1 MRSSGPQAALSTAEL
16 VAIVAAL
23 LALNA
28 MSIDIMLPA
37 LPDIGADFALVN
49 PNDRQFIVTLYLGM
63 FGVSQL
69 AYGPLSD
76 AFGRRSVLIWSLAL
90 FIAGAAL
97 CVFAPTFEIFLAAR
111 ALQGL
116 GAGATRVVSVAIV
129 RDLTEGRRMAQVMS
143 MAMTVFM
150 IVPIVAPSLG
160 QLILFAGPW
169 RWIFAALLL
178 YALAV
183 FAWSMWRLPE
193 TLRPENT
200 TPLRPR
206 AIAGAY
212 LSMLR
217 TRQFVGYLI
226 ATTFISAALIGY
238 ITASEQ
244 LFVEVYHIG
253 AAFPFAFA
261 AVAIVMTC
269 GTFANSRVV
278 MRHGMRRISHG
289 ALLLFIAFAAILA
302 ALVAAGLASFWVF
315 LAALS
320 LTLGLFGFLGGNFNA
335 LAMEPVGRVA
345 GSASALYGAASSAG
359 SALLATFIAHQFD
372 GTALPFAIGM
382 LVAGLLC
389 LGAVLLTERGRL
401 FSAT

>member
-1 MRSSGPQAALSTAEL
+1 MRSGPRGTLSTAEL

-23 LALNA
+23 SALNA

-37 LPDIGADFALVN
+37 LPDIGADFALAN

-76 AFGRRSVLIWSLAL
+76 AFGRRSVLIWSLVL
-90 FIAGAAL
+90 FIVGTTL
-97 CVFAPTFEIFLAAR
+97 CVFAPNFELFLAAR

-150 IVPIVAPSLG
+150 IVPIVAPSVG

-169 RWIFAALLL
+169 RWIFAALLF

-200 TPLRPR
+200 TPFRPG
-206 AIAGAY
+206 AIARAY
-212 LSMLR
+212 ASMLGA
-217 TRQFVGYLI
+217 RQFVGYLI
-226 ATTFISAALIGY
+226 ATTFISAALMAY

-244 LFVEVYHIG
+244 LFVEVYNLG

-261 AVAIVMTC
+261 AVAVMMTV
-269 GTFANSRVV
+269 GTFANSRMV
-278 MRHGMRRISHG
+278 MRHGMRRIAHS
-289 ALLLFIAFAAILA
+289 ALVAFIAFAATLA
-302 ALVAAGLASFWVF
+302 TIIAMGLASFWVF
-315 LAALS
+315 LPMLA
-320 LTLGLFGFLGGNFNA
+320 LTLGLFGMIAGNFNA
-335 LAMEPVGRVA
+335 LAMEPVGRTA
-345 GSASALYGAASSAG
+345 GSASALYGAATSAG
-359 SALLATFIAHQFD
+359 SALLATLIAHRFD
-372 GTALPFAIGM
+372 GTALPFAIGITIAA
-382 LVAGLLC
+382 VFC
-389 LGAVLLTERGRL
+389 LAAVCLTERGRL